1 MTAVPLHLCAPF
13 CPRQHAPRRS
23 ERKKGGGNHS
33 AEGELG
39 VSFLRVL
46 GEMLSAE
53 GMTED
58 PWPSLWVQAAH
69 SPFTELGPSLST
81 KDGTAPAF
89 IKSREE
95 NIFARG

>member
-1 MTAVPLHLCAPF
+1 MTAVPFHLCAPF

-23 ERKKGGGNHS
+23 EREKGGGNHS

-46 GEMLSAE
+46 GEMLSVE

-58 PWPSLWVQAAH
+58 PWPSLW
-69 SPFTELGPSLST
+69 ELTLPSRSWV
-81 KDGTAPAF
+81 PACLPGMALLQLLLNQERKTF
-89 IKSREE
+89 LQEAK
-95 NIFARG
+95 